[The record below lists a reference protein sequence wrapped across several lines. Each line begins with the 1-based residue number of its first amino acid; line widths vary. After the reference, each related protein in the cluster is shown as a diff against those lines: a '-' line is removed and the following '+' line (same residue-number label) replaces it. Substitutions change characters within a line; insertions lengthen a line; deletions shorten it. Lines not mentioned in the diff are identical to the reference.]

1 MISIDQLLAKNLL
14 PDPAIRLGIRNL
26 LAKKLREE
34 DRGGLENDQYQ
45 LLAFIDEL
53 DKSPIAVKTAGYVP
67 DQVMAKPGEQLK
79 LVFTRVEPTECGA
92 QVKVDNGPVHDLP
105 MNKPVEIAV
114 TVPAS
119 GKVQF
124 ACGMDMMTGVVIVGS

>member
-1 MISIDQLLAKNLL
+1 MRLAMIFALVAAVACSKSESKSK
-14 PDPAIRLGIRNL
+14 PAPAGPAPVTAGFVGADGVR
-26 LAKKLREE
+26 
-34 DRGGLENDQYQ
+34 
-45 LLAFIDEL
+45 
-53 DKSPIAVKTAGYVP
+53 SVPIAVKTAGYVP

>member
-1 MISIDQLLAKNLL
+1 MRAMRLAVIFALVAAVACSKS
-14 PDPAIRLGIRNL
+14 DSKSKPAPAGPAPVTAGFVGADGVR
-26 LAKKLREE
+26 
-34 DRGGLENDQYQ
+34 
-45 LLAFIDEL
+45 
-53 DKSPIAVKTAGYVP
+53 SVPIAVKTAGYVP